1 MIKASFVIYADLE
14 CLIEKT
20 DGCKNNPENSFT
32 TKIGGDI
39 RLGFSI
45 STISLLK
52 TIKKKNNIYRG
63 KDCLSKFSECL
74 GEHTMEIINFQKIK

>member
-1 MIKASFVIYADLE
+1 MPSDDTKILGFNQYQKFDKASFVIYADLE

-39 RLGFSI
+39 RSGFSI

-52 TIKKKNNIYRG
+52 TIKKKNNIY
-63 KDCLSKFSECL
+63 
-74 GEHTMEIINFQKIK
+74 